1 MRRWLVACL
10 SLLSIFFYYSCTPE
24 EEIITLDPAV
34 SLRFSQ
40 DTVLFDTIFTT
51 RQSITQRLKVY
62 NPQAKAVETSISLGG
77 GSLSPYSIY
86 VNGQQGTVFENVRLR
101 GGDSLLILVEAFI
114 DPQNENTPF
123 LVEDSLRFTTNESRQ
138 TVRLRSWG
146 QNAYFI
152 GSWHIQQ
159 DTSLS
164 ADLPYVISDSIWV
177 QESGHLKIPAGSRL
191 YFEQD
196 ASLQVDGRLQ
206 VRGDV
211 GLPVLFTHTRQDGA
225 YANAPGQWRGILLSE
240 TSHDHVIEYA
250 TIRNAEVGVFLVQTD
265 SDTVPDL
272 KISHTVIENMSV
284 NGILAANADIDGFN
298 LLINHCVVNALGN
311 FGSGYYR
318 YTHCTFAND
327 AGIFSREGP
336 VLFFADTLMDLP
348 TSSQAFRLALHNN
361 IVWGNRSQELLIA
374 LEQADSRVAIQANL
388 IRAET
393 PLPSAT
399 ESNIYNEDPQFNDP
413 VIYDYSLD
421 STSAAIDQ
429 GIPTFVASDLAGNE
443 RDAQPDLGAYE
454 FHKMKEE

>member
-1 MRRWLVACL
+1 MRRWLVTCL
-10 SLLSIFFYYSCTPE
+10 SLLNISFYYSCTPE
-24 EEIITLDPAV
+24 EEIITLNPGIT
-34 SLRFSQ
+34 LKFSQ

-62 NPQAKAVETSISLGG
+62 NPQVQAVETSINLSGG
-77 GSLSPYSIY
+77 ALSPYSIY
-86 VNGQQGTVFENVRLR
+86 VNGRQGTAFENVRLR

-114 DPQNENTPF
+114 DPQDENTPF
-123 LVEDSLRFTTNESRQ
+123 LVEDSLRFTTNASRQ

-152 GSWHIQQ
+152 GSWHIHQ

-164 ADLPYVISDSIWV
+164 ANLPYVISDSIWV

-206 VRGDV
+206 VRGV
-211 GLPVLFTHTRQDGA
+211 AELPVLFTHTRQDGA

-240 TSHDHVIEYA
+240 KSHDHAIQHA
-250 TIRNAEVGVFLVQTD
+250 AIRNAEVGIFLIQTD

-327 AGIFSREGP
+327 VGIFSREGP
-336 VLFFADTLMDLP
+336 ALFFADTLMDLP
-348 TSSQAFRLALHNN
+348 SSGQAFQLVLNNN
-361 IVWGNRSQELLIA
+361 IVWGNRSQELLIG
-374 LEQADSRVAIQANL
+374 LEQAGSQVAVQANL

-393 PLPSAT
+393 TLPSVI
-399 ESNIYNEDPQFNDP
+399 EGNIYNEDPQFNGS

-429 GIPTFVASDLAGNE
+429 GITTFVVSDLAGNE

-454 FHKMKEE
+454 FIKLKEE